1 MNHGTVENFMLNR
14 ILLIDVTDIT
24 AFESAVSMA
33 PLRCFAAFAHAK
45 IFAKSGPF
53 AKKLSLYKM
62 VIRWLR
68 ILRRRNWNTR
78 ISFNTYLIIMHFCGL
93 FSQR

>member
-33 PLRCFAAFAHAK
+33 PLRCFAHAN
-45 IFAKSGPF
+45 IFAISRPF